1 MKLAMLHD
9 NVLVEALEDSGG
21 DSPIQLPDS
30 AKKKPTRGK
39 VVSVGPGASNN
50 SDGKTVPMSVKVGD
64 VVYYRQWAGN
74 EVELEG
80 KKFIV
85 MKESDIIAKEA

>member
-21 DSPIQLPDS
+21 NSPIQLPDS

-39 VVSVGPGASNN
+39 VMSVGPGASN
-50 SDGKTVPMSVKVGD
+50 SDGKVTPMSVKVGD

-80 KKFIV
+80 KKLIV